1 MILAAAASGGSGFTM
16 IIILV
21 AMIALMYFMMIRP
34 QSKER
39 KRMNEMLNAMDVG
52 DAILTSSGFYGV
64 VIEIAGEDVIVEF
77 GNNKNCRIPMKK
89 SAIIQVEKPGGYTAP
104 EKVDKKAPKAV
115 EEKVEETAEAVKE
128 TAENVKE
135 TAENVTENAADAAA
149 ETAKDIA
156 EEVSDLAKE
165 TEKI

>member
-1 MILAAAASGGSGFTM
+1 MILAAAGGGGGFSM

-21 AMIALMYFMMIRP
+21 VMIALMYFMMIRP

-39 KRMNEMLNAMDVG
+39 KRMNEMLSSMDVG

-104 EKVDKKAPKAV
+104 VAEDRKAKKAV
-115 EEKVEETAEAVKE
+115 EDKAEEIVEKAEDKVETVVEEGK
-128 TAENVKE
+128 
-135 TAENVTENAADAAA
+135 DAAA
-149 ETAKDIA
+149 EAAETIA
-156 EEVSDLAKE
+156 DEVSDMAKE
-165 TEKI
+165 VEKL